1 MSSTRKIRARSSSG
15 HTIQLSS
22 SFSDIRSS
30 AEQWNDSIAP
40 RARSR
45 ALTRKSL
52 AAAERERSDSLCRTR
67 TMSRHASDGHEVRE
81 AIDNSIEDTGNADY
95 GASGT
100 EQSTRVHGL
109 EHLDKIHYHHS
120 WHGKDT
126 HLIEQ
131 WARIVAA
138 RQEAPDKYKRYVRH
152 VGAGGGHAETTPT
165 MPLVPPLNFAMV
177 APGLYRSGYPNKKNF
192 PFLIKLGIK
201 TVVYLGE
208 ERYLEKNKACLQG
221 YNIRI
226 FQFKMEGN
234 LEPFSEI
241 SRDVLVQALECVPSD
256 GLVSVWNACCSVALL
271 QQIEQNVDHWVYDP
285 VRCLWL
291 WSRVD
296 SWWHS
301 VSGGERRWRRRW
313 LYGAAHE
320 TCPCVCRWPTRATTL
335 CWCTARRATT
345 ARGVWWAVCAAPCTG
360 RTRPSARSTA
370 ATRAP
375 TCAYSTSSASS
386 SSIPRIYTYS
396 GCPDG

>member
-241 SRDVLVQALECVPSD
+241 SRDVLVQALECVADPSNHPV
-256 GLVSVWNACCSVALL
+256 LVHCKKGNHSTG
-271 QQIEQNVDHWVYDP
+271 
-285 VRCLWL
+285 CLVGCL
-291 WSRVD
+291 
-296 SWWHS
+296 
-301 VSGGERRWRRRW
+301 
-313 LYGAAHE
+313 
-320 TCPCVCRWPTRATTL
+320 
-335 CWCTARRATT
+335 RRAMHWSHT
-345 ARGVWWAVCAAPCTG
+345 AICEEYRRHTG
-360 RTRPSARSTA
+360 ANVRLLDLQCIELFDP
-370 ATRAP
+370 
-375 TCAYSTSSASS
+375 
-386 SSIPRIYTYS
+386 
-396 GCPDG
+396 PDLHLQRVPGWVT